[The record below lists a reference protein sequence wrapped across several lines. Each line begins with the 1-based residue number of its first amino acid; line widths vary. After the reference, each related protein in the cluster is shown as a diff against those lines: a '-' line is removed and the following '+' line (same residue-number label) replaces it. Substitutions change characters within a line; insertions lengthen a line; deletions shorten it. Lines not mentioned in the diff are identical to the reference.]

1 MKLWK
6 GIEGEQVRKGGNN
19 GVGKKEG
26 VRKEQS
32 SDGIQCVEL

>member
-1 MKLWK
+1 MKLRK
-6 GIEGEQVRKGGNN
+6 GMEGDQVRKGGNN
-19 GVGKKEG
+19 GVG